1 MELLFLF
8 KRAMKKIQ
16 VSFILFIFL
25 ILEKRVSMELKIK
38 KNTKLTAEALVGVA
52 VSKSYILK
60 GTQDYILYTSTKYI
74 FLLNVYA
81 QFYCYWFQRSMAAG
95 ILLPILQWKQRRSNR
110 A

>member
-25 ILEKRVSMELKIK
+25 IFEKRVSMELKIK

-52 VSKSYILK
+52 VSKLYILK
-60 GTQDYILYTSTKYI
+60 GTQDYILHFFTQCICSI
-74 FLLNVYA
+74 SLLLVPKIYGCRNPTTNIAVEA
-81 QFYCYWFQRSMAAG
+81 T
-95 ILLPILQWKQRRSNR
+95 
-110 A
+110 